1 MNQNNVLASD
11 IELSDKVIDVIE
23 DCGLEIS
30 DVMPIL
36 TILKQEN
43 TLSHEQSELSP
54 AVVTMIEDCNWVVS
68 DIMPII
74 AAMEQESMATDYF
87 DSLNESEQQVW
98 GLEPVFKPVSEWTEE
113 DGQAL
118 FFRLDVGEP
127 PAVTSPISSDW
138 DGNYYTHWMK
148 LPEVFCHINEY
159 RAACIR
165 SGVETSQKAI
175 QGYIYER

>member
-43 TLSHEQSELSP
+43 TLS
-54 AVVTMIEDCNWVVS
+54 
-68 DIMPII
+68 
-74 AAMEQESMATDYF
+74 
-87 DSLNESEQQVW
+87 NESEQQVW

-138 DGNYYTHWMK
+138 DGKYYTHWMK

-175 QGYIYER
+175 EGYYL